1 MRRYVPILLGLL
13 LVLALLGARIL
24 DPYPVRVAREIAFD
38 TFQQI
43 APRSAA
49 DAPVRIA
56 DIDEAS
62 LAAIGQW
69 PWSRDVMAKLATRLT
84 ELGAAAVV
92 FDVLFPEP
100 DRTSPAFLNQ
110 WLSERGDGA
119 HVVADGT
126 APLADF
132 DQEFADA
139 LAASPSVLGFS
150 VGPAGHAPPERAKA
164 GIAIVGSS
172 PVGLLPVMPAVVSS
186 LPVLESASAG
196 LGSITLEPDS
206 VATVRRLPLLWSNGT
221 EIFPTLSIE
230 ALRIALGEQSLIV
243 FGDQAG
249 QGTVTSIRVGGF
261 EVPTNTDGSIWLYY
275 QQHTPD
281 LYVSVKDIL
290 ADDPTPIADKIAGQ
304 IVLIGTSASGLLDI
318 RGTPLGEDI
327 PGVEI
332 HAQAI
337 QQIIGQTFLTRADW
351 VPGLEILA
359 FLVIG
364 VVVVLVIM
372 RSGPWVC
379 LVIGAALAGVL
390 VAGAWFAF
398 RRYGLLIDPTFPLA
412 GSFAVYSAMIFF
424 QFTISDADK
433 RVVRR
438 AFISYVDP
446 DLLAE
451 IEKNPDK
458 LQLGGE
464 TRELTVLF
472 LDIRNFTTLSEGL
485 EPHALVNLL
494 NTLFGELG
502 TSITENLGTIDKF
515 IGDSI
520 MAFWNAPVDVPN
532 HPLRA
537 CLAALGMRQ
546 TLVRLNDTDAFH
558 LKNSNNQVKQIA
570 IGIGMATGPALVGNL
585 GLESRFDYSCIG
597 NTVNVAS
604 RVEGACKPLG
614 YDIVVSGATRAQ
626 ASGLAFLD
634 AGSISLK
641 GRTNR
646 EELHVLVG
654 DEKLAAT
661 HAFRALAAAHADVV
675 ADLTSGRDA
684 SASIAWCLSLIADV
698 DPNLSKFYALLP
710 ERTEDFPP
718 PVAAPEPVPA

>member
-1 MRRYVPILLGLL
+1 MRRLVPIILGLVLVAVL
-13 LVLALLGARIL
+13 LAVRIV
-24 DPYPVRVAREIAFD
+24 DPYPVRVARELAFD

-43 APRSAA
+43 APRETA

-100 DRTSPAFLNQ
+100 DRTSPAFINQ
-110 WLSERGDGA
+110 WLSKRGDA
-119 HVVADGT
+119 EVVAKGGV
-126 APLADF
+126 PLADF
-132 DQEFADA
+132 DQEFAQA

-150 VGPAGHAPPERAKA
+150 VGPVGSPPPARAKS
-164 GIAIVGSS
+164 GIVVVGSN
-172 PVGLLPVMPAVVSS
+172 PVAMLPVMPATVSS
-186 LPVLESASAG
+186 LPMLESAASG
-196 LGSITLEPDS
+196 LGSITLEPDTVS
-206 VATVRRLPLLWSNGT
+206 AVRRLPLLWSNGT
-221 EIFPTLSIE
+221 EMFPTLSIE
-230 ALRIALGEQSLIV
+230 ALRIALGQDSIVV

-249 QGTVTSIRVGGF
+249 QGTVTSIRIGDF
-261 EVPTNTDGSIWLYY
+261 EVPTNTDGSLWVYY
-275 QQHTPD
+275 HPHESG

-290 ADDPTPIADKIAGQ
+290 GPDPAAIADKIAGH
-304 IVLIGTSASGLLDI
+304 IVLIGTSAAGLLDI

-337 QQIIGQTFLTRADW
+337 QQMIGQSFLTRADW
-351 VPGLEILA
+351 VSGLEILA
-359 FLVIG
+359 FLIIG

-372 RSGPWVC
+372 WSGPWIC
-379 LVIGAALAGVL
+379 LVIGGALAGIL
-390 VAGAWFAF
+390 VAAAWFAF

-438 AFISYVDP
+438 AFSNYVDP

-464 TRELTVLF
+464 TRDLTVLF
-472 LDIRNFTTLSEGL
+472 LDIRSFTTLSEGI
-485 EPHALVNLL
+485 EPHALVGLL
-494 NTLFGELG
+494 NKLFGELG
-502 TSITENLGTIDKF
+502 TSITENFGTIDKF

-520 MAFWNAPVDVPN
+520 MAFWNAPVDVKD
-532 HPLRA
+532 HPRRA
-537 CLAALGMRQ
+537 CLAALGMRT
-546 TLVRLNDTDAFH
+546 TLARLNAADAFK
-558 LKNSNNQVKQIA
+558 LTNGPGPIKEIA
-570 IGIGMATGPALVGNL
+570 IGIGMSTGPALVGNL

-597 NTVNVAS
+597 DTVNVAS
-604 RVEGACKPLG
+604 RVEGASKTVG
-614 YDIVVSGATRAQ
+614 YDIVVSGGTRREA
-626 ASGLAFLD
+626 GPLAFLD

-641 GRTNR
+641 GKSAR
-646 EELHVLVG
+646 EELHILVG
-654 DEKLAAT
+654 DERLAQSP
-661 HAFRALAAAHADVV
+661 AFAALRDAHALVV
-675 ADLTSGRDA
+675 KTMMAGRDPSTA
-684 SASIAWCLSLIADV
+684 IAACLPLATAV
-698 DPNLSKFYALLP
+698 DPHLAKFYGILP
-710 ERTEDFPP
+710 DRAEDFPP
-718 PVAAPEPVPA
+718 QALLATA